1 VWSYRL
7 IFQSV
12 GVLFGVGI
20 IPVLFAD
27 ESCLS
32 SPADGCVQFPLFA
45 LVFGIMHCLGC
56 LTLFFYGKEPTLS
69 QLEQLGGA
77 KVVQDGFSS
86 SDTVPSLMSTAM
98 NWPFR
103 CLMVA
108 QITKAVGVEV
118 PMVVMPFLTGSFIGE
133 NCIASGQ
140 LFGYLVIIVLCATL
154 LAMPFWKLLSN
165 KIGVYNTVVV
175 YEVGQAVTLLTFLC
189 SGYDNGDCSATY
201 TVMFCSVFWGLSN
214 TGSYLIKDLACDSV
228 DYDEFL
234 TGGLRREANYL
245 MALEFVP
252 KFMNIPG
259 ESLPFLIM
267 AYLGYAAPPN
277 AQPDC
282 VTDVNATSVNVLATS
297 VDNFCHAFYSSEL
310 PGEDLCS
317 YTRTCADV
325 VSDGVKFV
333 CLQAKGTNGQCGVK
347 QNDNVMTLLIVCFA
361 VVPAFF
367 SLVGLCALWWY
378 PKAAR
383 TPVGQQALRR
393 ALDKIARGEVVED
406 PWRLGGWSV
415 ATREA
420 GPHAGLLSYFWS
432 TELRHAVC
440 SDVGAVN
447 YSWLMWRP
455 LLQVLMFASLS
466 IPGLVIMVW
475 SVHKLFQDEG
485 ASETPLGLMLVGI
498 SVVGVWF
505 NGMRL
510 WAAHE
515 VQKQGVER
523 HEIVDAFNVMC
534 AFTGEA
540 RLSEE
545 RSETKTAD
553 KVPDT
558 HPEIFGAGREGPT
571 ELSEDTQGHEEI
583 VI

>member
-1 VWSYRL
+1 MHSQIPPWREPLIIAGVDSVADDLLYWQVLFFVPVVLILAWLPLVPAGLGASLWFGVFHIGYKLADTLFMIPMEAWGAQLTPDASERNVVWSCRF

-45 LVFGIMHCLGC
+45 FVFGIMHCLGC
-56 LTLFFYGKEPTLS
+56 LTLFYSGKEPTLS

-77 KVVQDGFSS
+77 KVVQDGFSA
-86 SDTVPSLMSTAM
+86 SDTVPLLMSTAM

-118 PMVVMPFLTGSFIGE
+118 PMVVMPFLTGSYTGE

-189 SGYDNGDCSATY
+189 SGYDKGDCSATY
-201 TVMFCSVFWGLSN
+201 TIMFCSFFWGLSN

-259 ESLPFLIM
+259 ECLPFLIM

-282 VTDVNATSVNVLATS
+282 VTDVNTTSVNVVATS
-297 VDNFCHAFYSSEL
+297 VDNFCHVFYSSEL

-347 QNDNVMTLLIVCFA
+347 QNDNVITLLVVCFA
-361 VVPAFF
+361 VIPAFF
-367 SLVGLCALWWY
+367 LLG
-378 PKAAR
+378 R
-383 TPVGQQALRR
+383 ALRT
-393 ALDKIARGEVVED
+393 LVVPE
-406 PWRLGGWSV
+406 SC
-415 ATREA
+415 AHT
-420 GPHAGLLSYFWS
+420 S
-432 TELRHAVC
+432 
-440 SDVGAVN
+440 GA
-447 YSWLMWRP
+447 
-455 LLQVLMFASLS
+455 ASS
-466 IPGLVIMVW
+466 
-475 SVHKLFQDEG
+475 SKG
-485 ASETPLGLMLVGI
+485 A
-498 SVVGVWF
+498 
-505 NGMRL
+505 
-510 WAAHE
+510 
-515 VQKQGVER
+515 
-523 HEIVDAFNVMC
+523 
-534 AFTGEA
+534 
-540 RLSEE
+540 
-545 RSETKTAD
+545 
-553 KVPDT
+553 
-558 HPEIFGAGREGPT
+558 
-571 ELSEDTQGHEEI
+571 
-583 VI
+583 